1 MPTYCCT
8 PSWRWHLNEVDC
20 IVVGAGV
27 IGLATARAVARR
39 GREVIVIERERHVG
53 MHTSSRN
60 SEVIHAGIHYT
71 PGSLK
76 ARLCVQGREV
86 LYRYCDIHG
95 IGYRRCG
102 KFTVAASQGEVAH
115 LEMIE
120 ANARASG
127 VFDLEWLEGAE
138 AIELEP
144 QLKCAVALNSPSSGI
159 IDSHAYLQCLL
170 GDAES
175 FGANLAYGTEVTAL
189 HLTDRGIEICVDGQA
204 APAVRTRWLINC
216 AGLGAHRVAALIAEL
231 PGAHIPRMHY
241 AKGSYFLVP
250 GRSPFS
256 RLIYPAPSASGHLG
270 IHMTL
275 DLAGSARFGP
285 DMQWLDALDETPD
298 YGVDASRSALFADAV
313 REYWP
318 LLPAARLVP
327 GYAGIRPKLSGPGE
341 PARDFLISSPKDH
354 GVAGVVNLFGIES
367 PGLTAS
373 LALADVIAALLEA

>member
-1 MPTYCCT
+1 
-8 PSWRWHLNEVDC
+8 LIEVDC

-27 IGLATARAVARR
+27 IGLAAARAVARS
-39 GREVIVIERERHVG
+39 GREVIVIERERRVG

-76 ARLCVQGREV
+76 ATLCVQGREA

-102 KFTVAASQGEVAH
+102 KFTVAASAAEVPH
-115 LEMIE
+115 LENIE
-120 ANARASG
+120 ANARANG
-127 VFDLEWLEGAE
+127 VLDLTWLEGGA
-138 AIELEP
+138 AARLEP
-144 QLKCAVALNSPSSGI
+144 QLQCAMALSSPSTGI
-159 IDSHAYLQCLL
+159 IDSHAYLECLL

-175 FGANLAYGTEVTAL
+175 YGANVAYGTQVTAL
-189 HLTDRGIEICVDGQA
+189 HLMDRGIEVCVDRQA
-204 APAVRTRWLINC
+204 EPALRTRWLINC
-216 AGLGAHRVAALIAEL
+216 AGLDAARVAAAM
-231 PGAHIPRMHY
+231 PDFPRARIPRLHY
-241 AKGSYFLVP
+241 AKGSYFTVA

-256 RLIYPAPSASGHLG
+256 RLIYPAPSTTGHLG

-285 DMQWLDALDETPD
+285 DMQWLDALGETPD
-298 YGVDASRSALFADAV
+298 YGVDASRAALFADAV

-318 LLPAARLVP
+318 ALPVARLTP

-341 PARDFLISSPKDH
+341 AARDFLISGPLNH

-367 PGLTAS
+367 PGLTSS
-373 LALADVIAALLEA
+373 LALADVIAAQLEA